1 MWQKFQGFIVALLS
15 AKGTGMIGRNRLRQ
29 FVVSRALR
37 AGAVLVFF
45 LAPLQ
50 VADGGIG
57 VAEAAV
63 SAVKVLS
70 PAAGETLDWGTTRRI
85 VWENIDLGTRASST
99 LIALSL
105 DNGDHWKQ
113 LAVLDGNPG
122 GYDWRVHEV
131 QGLRRSCRV
140 RVDIRNASGSVIA
153 RGKSASCF
161 AIRGTVSLY
170 GLGGA
175 EGWYIQNRQQ
185 GRTAAG
191 DLDGDS
197 RTEIAAL
204 VFEGATC
211 FTVEIMRRE
220 GDKTLPFVTTLSTY
234 LAFLDLKALVVAD
247 FNGDGRDDLA
257 FSAVS
262 TLGGGMLARLLVL
275 YQDPVTGEIAASS
288 LQRVLASDR
297 AGDLVAGDFNGDGR
311 TDVAVLTEPT
321 FSGGS
326 GAVALFIQSPTGVLL
341 DEKRYDAPPVMLDG
355 AIGAGDLDGDGRTDL
370 VVQSGPRELAV
381 LLQDPLVPQT
391 GFAPPRFVTVGGATS
406 PVVSQFA
413 VGDLNNDG
421 ADDVAVIAGSS
432 LRLFRRGATGDFS
445 QTAAM
450 ALPAGPRRVAI
461 ADHDG
466 DRLNDILIDW
476 PTKLG
481 VVRQTCSHTFRCP
494 LYRSYCFTTP
504 VDPNL
509 PGSLFQAD
517 VNGDTV
523 PDTVMSGYRGDL
535 TFVFGAPLP

>member
-1 MWQKFQGFIVALLS
+1 
-15 AKGTGMIGRNRLRQ
+15 MIGRDRLRP
-29 FVVSRALR
+29 FVVSRTFR
-37 AGAVLVFF
+37 AGAVLAFF
-45 LAPLQ
+45 LTPLQ

-70 PAAGETLDWGTTRRI
+70 PTAGERLDWGTTRRI

-105 DNGDHWKQ
+105 DNGDHWKT

-161 AIRGTVSLY
+161 TIRGTASLY
-170 GLGGA
+170 GLGSA
-175 EGWYIQNRQQ
+175 ERWYVKDLQL

-197 RTEIAAL
+197 RTEVAAL
-204 VFEGATC
+204 AFEGETC
-211 FTVEIMRRE
+211 FKVEIMRRE
-220 GDKTLPFVTTLSTY
+220 ADRTLPFVETLSTSG
-234 LAFLDLKALVVAD
+234 LLDLKSLVVAD
-247 FNGDGRDDLA
+247 LNGDGRDDLA

-262 TLGGGMLARLLVL
+262 TLGGAMLARLLVL

-341 DEKRYDAPPVMLDG
+341 EEKRYDDSPVMLDG

-406 PVVSQFA
+406 PAVSQFA

-421 ADDVAVIAGSS
+421 ADDVAVIAGSL

-504 VDPNL
+504 VEPNF